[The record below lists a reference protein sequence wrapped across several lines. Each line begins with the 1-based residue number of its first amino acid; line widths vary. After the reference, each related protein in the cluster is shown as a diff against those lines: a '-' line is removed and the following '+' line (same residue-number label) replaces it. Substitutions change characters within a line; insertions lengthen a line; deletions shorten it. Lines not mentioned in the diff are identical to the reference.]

1 MARVFKRGELKQA
14 IMTVIAILGDAHGY
28 AIMAELRER
37 IGGGW
42 KPSPGAIYPALLSLE
57 ELGLIGSVDQEGT
70 RIYSLTAEGRRA
82 LETGTAADEW
92 VSLAERARDTTPGV
106 TAGSLLDEFAAAFPM
121 RRKVVAPKQL
131 RAIERVLAKTAKDI
145 ESTLET
151 GDGDGRVR

>member
-14 IMTVIAILGDAHGY
+14 IITVISSLGDAHGY

-57 ELGLIGSVDQEGT
+57 EMGMIASVDQEGT

-82 LETGTAADEW
+82 LEVGAVADEW
-92 VSLAERARDTTPGV
+92 VSLAERARDATPSV
-106 TAGSLLDEFAAAFPM
+106 TAGSLLDEFASAFPM
-121 RRKVVAPKQL
+121 RRKVVAPKQA
-131 RAIERVLAKTAKDI
+131 RAIEQVLSRAAKEI